1 MVKVNM
7 YMHLAKTLLQL
18 MAICV
23 ISALPAMSQAA
34 AGPVPADASKRVDAL
49 ANDKTPHPPAA
60 SAPQKA
66 PERVASYVL
75 GPEDQIIIRAFQ
87 AQELSDKPIQITG
100 DGYINLP
107 MIGKVKAAGLSVGAL
122 EIALT
127 EKLKNYVRNPQVS
140 VFVAE
145 YHSEPVSVVGSV
157 GNPGVIQLRGRKTLV
172 EVIALA
178 GGLKPDA
185 GNSIVITR
193 EIAHGRI
200 PLPGATDDAGGRFS
214 IAKVNLR
221 SVIEARN
228 PQDNILVQTNDVI
241 TIPKAQLLYV
251 VGEVQRPGGYAL
263 NEKDSITVLQ
273 AVALAG
279 GLTGKAS
286 TKKAKILHQ
295 NRDSS
300 NRTELATN
308 VKKILDG
315 TAPDV
320 ALHADDILFVPNSLP
335 KSAGTTALQT
345 AMNMA
350 GAAVFR
356 F

>member
-1 MVKVNM
+1 M
-7 YMHLAKTLLQL
+7 YMRLAKTFLQL
-18 MAICV
+18 MTICA
-23 ISALPAMSQAA
+23 ISALPAMSQS
-34 AGPVPADASKRVDAL
+34 AGAVSADPGGRVDAL
-49 ANDKTPHPPAA
+49 SSDKTPHPP
-60 SAPQKA
+60 SGDTRKKG

-75 GPEDQIIIRAFQ
+75 GPDDQIIIRAFR
-87 AQELSDKPIQITG
+87 AEELSDKPIQITG

-122 EIALT
+122 EVALA

-157 GNPGVIQLRGRKTLV
+157 NNPGVIQLRGRKTLV

-185 GNSIVITR
+185 GNSIVMTR
-193 EIAHGRI
+193 EIAQGRI
-200 PLPGATDDAGGRFS
+200 PVASATQDAGGHFS
-214 IAKVNLR
+214 IANLNLR
-221 SVIEARN
+221 SVMEARN
-228 PQDNILVQTNDVI
+228 PQDNIPVEKNDVI

-263 NEKDSITVLQ
+263 NEKDAITVLQ

-286 TKKAKILHQ
+286 PKKAKILHQ
-295 NRDSS
+295 NHDSS

-320 ALHADDILFVPNSLP
+320 ELHADDILFVPNSLP
-335 KSAGTTALQT
+335 KSAGATAVQT
-345 AMNMA
+345 AINMA